1 MKLYNE
7 NFNIYEIESRQKG
20 KLTKLWDDEMVS

>member
-7 NFNIYEIESRQKG
+7 NFIVF
-20 KLTKLWDDEMVS
+20 T